1 MQVND
6 PVAAWL
12 KEDPVVDFMMAVDS
26 GMGAKGREKRRIR
39 MLLLPSV
46 RALLRDVSTDPWP
59 PINSHR
65 SAQHPLHKLS
75 FLAELGAS
83 GEELGVEKVLDRI
96 IASVGEE
103 GVPRLPMS
111 ISRSHGGSGDDTL
124 SWALCDTPTLV
135 YSAIK
140 LGRGDDP
147 AIRSAVRR
155 LTSLTS
161 HNGYRCVTSPSLGG
175 FRGPGRKEDPCPYA
189 TLLMLKLL
197 SLVSPTSEEAG
208 RARECLLDLWEHS
221 LTKHPYIFYM
231 GTDFRKLKY
240 PLVWYD
246 ILHVAEVLTRLG
258 RSRDDPRLQDMLG
271 VITAQGDERGRYT
284 PGAVWMAWKDWD
296 FGQKKVP
303 SRLLTYAVHRIM
315 SRYDSLDITDGV

>member
-1 MQVND
+1 MKDN
-6 PVAAWL
+6 VATVEWL
-12 KEDPVVDFMMAVDS
+12 KEDPLVDFLMAVDS
-26 GMGAKGREKRRIR
+26 GMGGKGREKRREK
-39 MLLLPSV
+39 MLALPAV
-46 RALLRDVSTDPWP
+46 RALVHDVSTDPWP

-83 GEELGVEKVLDRI
+83 GEELGVERTLDRI

-111 ISRSHGGSGDDTL
+111 ISRQHGGTGKEAL
-124 SWALCDTPTLV
+124 GWALCDTPTLV

-140 LGRGDDP
+140 LGRGNDP
-147 AIRSAVRR
+147 DVQSAVRR
-155 LTSLTS
+155 LTSLAS
-161 HNGYRCVTSPSLGG
+161 PNGYRCVTSSSLGG

-197 SLVSPTSEEAG
+197 SLVAPTSEEAG
-208 RARECLLDLWEHS
+208 RARDCLLDLWEHS
-221 LTKHPYIFYM
+221 QTKHPYIFYM
-231 GTDFRKLKY
+231 GTDFRRLKY

-246 ILHVAEVLTRLG
+246 IMHVAEVLTRSGL
-258 RSRDDPRLQDMLG
+258 SRDDPRLQDMIG
-271 VITAQGDERGRYT
+271 AITAQGDEHGRYT
-284 PGAVWMAWKDWD
+284 PGSVWMAWKGWD

-303 SRLLTYAVHRIM
+303 SRILTYAAHRII
-315 SRYDSLDITDGV
+315 SRYDSPDISDGV

>member
-1 MQVND
+1 MKAND
-6 PVAAWL
+6 ATEEWL
-12 KEDPVVDFMMAVDS
+12 KEDPVVGFLMAVDS
-26 GMGAKGREKRRIR
+26 RMNAKGREKRTKR
-39 MLLLPSV
+39 MLALPAV
-46 RALLRDVSTDPWP
+46 QALVRDVSTDPWP

-75 FLAELGAS
+75 FLSELGAS
-83 GEELGVEKVLDRI
+83 GEELGVEGVLDRI

-111 ISRSHGGSGDDTL
+111 ISRSHGGSGKANL

-147 AIRSAVRR
+147 AIRSAFRH
-155 LTSLTS
+155 LTSLAS
-161 HNGYRCVTSPSLGG
+161 PNGYRCVTSPSLGG

-197 SLVSPTSEEAG
+197 SLAAPSSVEAD
-208 RARECLLDLWEHS
+208 RAAECLLDLWENS

-240 PLVWYD
+240 PMIWYD
-246 ILHVAEVLTRLG
+246 IVHVADVLTRSG
-258 RSRDDPRLQDMLG
+258 RYRDDPRLQDMVG
-271 VITAQGDERGRYT
+271 VIAAQGDERGRYT
-284 PGAVWMAWKDWD
+284 PGSVWLPWKDWD
-296 FGQKKVP
+296 FGQRKVP
-303 SRLLTYAVHRIM
+303 SRLLTFAVHRIL
-315 SRYDSLDITDGV
+315 SRYDSLDISDGV